1 MNAFEF
7 FFSFYGLVLGL
18 SVAVIATGA
27 ARAFKHRKTVRVG
40 WKTPLLA
47 VFAAFDIAT
56 FWDAAWTNLGQA
68 PYSYGMLLAGLVV
81 AIVYFLAASLIFPEP
96 EDDAV
101 SLDQHLAANKRAVLL
116 LLTLANALMVT
127 LCLLMLLGKPQFTL
141 IASIYAFNF
150 LLYVGL
156 VIPAALSKRAWVFA
170 TTLGLHIALYVV
182 LAVASVLFPHAMA
195 APPTLDAPVAAAA
208 PQTPAG

>member
-1 MNAFEF
+1 MSAFEF

-68 PYSYGMLLAGLVV
+68 PYSYGMLIAGLAV
-81 AIVYFLAASLIFPEP
+81 AIVYFIAANLIFPEP
-96 EDDAV
+96 EDDAT
-101 SLDQHLAANKRAVLL
+101 SLDQHFVANKRAVLL
-116 LLTLANALMVT
+116 LLTLANVLMVA
-127 LCLLMLLGKPQFTL
+127 LCLFILAGKPGFAIMATG
-141 IASIYAFNF
+141 YAFNF
-150 LLYVGL
+150 LFYLAL
-156 VIPAALSKRAWVFA
+156 VIPAALTKRAWIFA
-170 TTLGLHIALYVV
+170 TTMGVHIAVYLI
-182 LAVASVLFPHAMA
+182 LAVFSVAQPHLMAGAAAGA
-195 APPTLDAPVAAAA
+195 APTPPEAAS
-208 PQTPAG
+208 PSP